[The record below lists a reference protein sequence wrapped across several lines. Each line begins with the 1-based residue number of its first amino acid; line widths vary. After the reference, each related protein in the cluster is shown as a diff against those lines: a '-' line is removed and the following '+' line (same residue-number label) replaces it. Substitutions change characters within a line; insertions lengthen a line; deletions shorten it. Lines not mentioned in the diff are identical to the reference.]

1 MIPVLIAARSLARG
15 QEGQAMTEY
24 VLILTLVSIVSA
36 LVLTQLGTDVLGLLQ
51 QAVNA
56 FP

>member
-1 MIPVLIAARSLARG
+1 MIPVPVPARSLARG

>member
-1 MIPVLIAARSLARG
+1 VIPVLELARSLARG

-24 VLILTLVSIVSA
+24 VLILTFVSIVSA